1 MEGQPILIGRLHLVI
16 SLTILL
22 LLVEIPMTVDQAPSQ
37 LNYSILIQIN
47 GRPKLHFLT
56 AQNRELIFELHLG
69 LHIFSLHMYGIVS
82 RADKGALIMGGNCDG
97 TISSLIA
104 RYRIENKW
112 EQVGHLQ
119 NSRHRFRAIGNDGH
133 IYVVGGGG
141 TL

>member
-1 MEGQPILIGRLHLVI
+1 
-16 SLTILL
+16 
-22 LLVEIPMTVDQAPSQ
+22 
-37 LNYSILIQIN
+37 
-47 GRPKLHFLT
+47 
-56 AQNRELIFELHLG
+56 
-69 LHIFSLHMYGIVS
+69 MYGIVS
-82 RADKGALIMGGNCDG
+82 RDPWVFIMGGNCDG

-119 NSRHRFRAIGNDGH
+119 NARHRFRAIGTDGH